1 MKARHAWYVPGMPGI
16 IIAAWLLAP
25 SPMLAQA
32 PPGPQSAPP
41 PAQGGPPPPP
51 IQKVTPAKPRQTIMG
66 AWKLNKDESDNPRD
80 RARQDSG
87 QNGGQPGGY
96 GGRRG
101 GGGYPGGGGRGG
113 YGGRGESDEDRQR
126 MADMLDPPRE
136 IKLSMTGAEVD
147 LLDNLD
153 RKRAF
158 MTDGRKLQKSKDTSY
173 EEIAAHWDGTRLVS
187 DEKDSRGNKL
197 SRTFELSSDGLQLFE
212 KVHVSSGR
220 NGGTTRSFE
229 FVYDATDNPSNASL
243 R

>member
-1 MKARHAWYVPGMPGI
+1 MNIRHTKWCIPGML
-16 IIAAWLLAP
+16 IAVWLMPVHMA
-25 SPMLAQA
+25 LAQA
-32 PPGPQSAPP
+32 PPGPQSTPP

-80 RARQDSG
+80 RSQQGSG
-87 QNGGQPGGY
+87 QNGQGGY
-96 GGRRG
+96 GRRG
-101 GGGYPGGGGRGG
+101 GGYPGGGGGRGG
-113 YGGRGESDEDRQR
+113 YGGPRESDEDRQR
-126 MADMLDPPRE
+126 TADLMDPPRE
-136 IKLSMTGAEVD
+136 MKFSMTGAEVD

-197 SRTFELSSDGLQLFE
+197 SRSFELSTDGLQLFE
-212 KVHVSSGR
+212 KVHTTNGRSGS
-220 NGGTTRSFE
+220 TRSFE

>member
-1 MKARHAWYVPGMPGI
+1 MKARHAWYVPGIM
-16 IIAAWLLAP
+16 IAAWLLAP
-25 SPMLAQA
+25 QTALAQA
-32 PPGPQSAPP
+32 PPGPQTTPP

-80 RARQDSG
+80 RMRQDSG
-87 QNGGQPGGY
+87 QNNGGY

-101 GGGYPGGGGRGG
+101 GGGYPGGRGG

-126 MADMLDPPRE
+126 MADLLDPPRE
-136 IKLSMTGAEVD
+136 MKLSMTGAEVD

-173 EEIAAHWDGTRLVS
+173 EEVAAHWDGTRLVS
-187 DEKDSRGNKL
+187 DEKDSRGNKM

-212 KVHVSSGR
+212 KVHITNGR
-220 NGGTTRSFE
+220 NNTTRSFE
-229 FVYDATDNPSNASL
+229 FVYDATDNPSSAGL